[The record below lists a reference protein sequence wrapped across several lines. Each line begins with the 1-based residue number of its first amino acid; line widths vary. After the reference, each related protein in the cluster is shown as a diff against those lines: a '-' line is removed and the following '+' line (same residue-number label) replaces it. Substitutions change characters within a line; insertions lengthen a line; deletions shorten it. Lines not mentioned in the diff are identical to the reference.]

1 MNINLTLHAVK
12 KYSQDYEEPVSLVI
26 SHPGEEK
33 KMVNSEALVRLH
45 KL

>member
-1 MNINLTLHAVK
+1 MNINLTLHVVK

-26 SHPGEEK
+26 SHPEEK
-33 KMVNSEALVRLH
+33 KMVNSEALVGLH